1 MSFACHS
8 YVLVCHPYVT
18 RMYSYVIRISLVY
31 NRMSF
36 VCHSYV
42 IVCHPYV
49 TRMCSHVTR
58 MYSYVIRMSLI
69 CTRRSSICHS
79 YVVLPWTLLHW
90 LRMLKLSKEVQFTK
104 FMSIFLYF
112 CGHYT
117 CQMAQIPGAKTFC
130 KLNAKNIKPIFLDWR
145 RRRSSFLFIQYF
157 KPIHK

>member
-1 MSFACHS
+1 MSLVCTRMPSVCHS
-8 YVLVCHPYVT
+8 YVLVCHPYIT
-18 RMYSYVIRISLVY
+18 RMYSYVIRMSLVCT
-31 NRMSF
+31 RMSS

-42 IVCHPYV
+42 LVCHP
-49 TRMCSHVTR
+49 HVTR